1 MATCNKDIITASRD
15 NDARDSLCRCW
26 KLDLEQVSI
35 PELKGTV
42 VGNCY
47 KLSII
52 DFDHLVD
59 TRLMFF
65 NAFDRSEFNT
75 FVSVL
80 HTEVIIF
87 NLWLNLA

>member
-1 MATCNKDIITASRD
+1 M
-15 NDARDSLCRCW
+15 
-26 KLDLEQVSI
+26 SI

-87 NLWLNLA
+87 NLWLNLAQEVDGAATQLGYHTVNDILVRVVAQNLNL